1 MLTCEEV
8 KNLLSAYYDG
18 ELGVAAQQQ
27 VAEHLASCESCREE
41 LKQLKSLSA
50 AFETLTFPE
59 ADKAFRS
66 SLHER
71 LEAETKKNRPLGWR
85 TMWKDMRTYATIAA
99 CLVLTIGIY
108 AAVGNNS
115 VQPPVTGPVSSPAA
129 GTDLQ
134 PPSDVEIIP
143 AQPEG
148 DTSTAAPTDGATDAG
163 QDPSDAPSV
172 PKIAQGDTGANT
184 NMQQEPQQESAVPEV
199 PSASQT
205 TTSPMPI
212 EPPAETTAPN
222 TEEPRGTVKEVP
234 AATATPDVGIP
245 RPGANNTGGGEPDVA
260 ATGGGDPNAFSVEPN
275 ASVTTVA
282 SFKLKDA
289 ALYDQVVALLGSFGS
304 VTESEGRIEARVLD
318 VNFES
323 CLAALR
329 SLNGLQ
335 ETGSITTEGDS
346 SGHCYIQIDT
356 KN

>member
-50 AFETLTFPE
+50 AFHTLTFPE
-59 ADKAFRS
+59 ADKAFCS

-71 LEAETKKNRPLGWR
+71 LEAEAKKNRPLGWR

-108 AAVGNNS
+108 AAVSNNS
-115 VQPPVTGPVSSPAA
+115 VQPPVTGPVSPPEA
-129 GTDLQ
+129 GTDL

-143 AQPEG
+143 AQPEEN
-148 DTSTAAPTDGATDAG
+148 TSIVAPTDGATDAG
-163 QDPSDAPSV
+163 QQPSDVPSA
-172 PKIAQGDTGANT
+172 PKIAQGDTGADT
-184 NMQQEPQQESAVPEV
+184 NIQQEPQQESAVPEV

-323 CLAALR
+323 CLTALR
-329 SLNGLQ
+329 SLDGLQ
-335 ETGSITTEGDS
+335 ETGSITKEGDS

>member
-163 QDPSDAPSV
+163 QNPSDAPSV

-184 NMQQEPQQESAVPEV
+184 NMQQEPQQEPATVAEPDAGQATVPV
-199 PSASQT
+199 PTEA
-205 TTSPMPI
+205 
-212 EPPAETTAPN
+212 PAETTIPN
-222 TEEPRGTVKEVP
+222 TEEPKGIVKEVP
-234 AATATPDVGIP
+234 TATATPDSNAGQS
-245 RPGANNTGGGEPDVA
+245 GANNVGGTNPGSTIEEPGSPD
-260 ATGGGDPNAFSVEPN
+260 TLTIDPNAS
-275 ASVTTVA
+275 AATVA

-304 VTESEGRIEARVLD
+304 VTESEGQIEARVLD

>member
-50 AFETLTFPE
+50 AFHTLTFPE
-59 ADKAFRS
+59 ADKAFCS

-71 LEAETKKNRPLGWR
+71 LEAEAKKNRPLGWR

-108 AAVGNNS
+108 AAVSNNS

-129 GTDLQ
+129 GTDL

-148 DTSTAAPTDGATDAG
+148 DISTAAPADGATDAG
-163 QDPSDAPSV
+163 KNPSDAPST
-172 PKIAQGDTGANT
+172 PKIAQDDTGVDT
-184 NMQQEPQQESAVPEV
+184 NIQQEPQQESAVPEV
-199 PSASQT
+199 PSAAQT

-304 VTESEGRIEARVLD
+304 VTESEGRIEARLLD

-323 CLAALR
+323 CLTALR
-329 SLNGLQ
+329 SLDGLQ
-335 ETGSITTEGDS
+335 ETGSITKEGDS

>member
-184 NMQQEPQQESAVPEV
+184 NMQQEPQQEPATVVEPDAGQVTVPV
-199 PSASQT
+199 PT
-205 TTSPMPI
+205 DT
-212 EPPAETTAPN
+212 PAETTVPN
-222 TEEPRGTVKEVP
+222 TEEPKGTVKEVP
-234 AATATPDVGIP
+234 AATATPDAGITQ
-245 RPGANNTGGGEPDVA
+245 PGANNTGGGELDVA
-260 ATGGGDPNAFSVEPN
+260 ATGGDPGAYSVEPN
-275 ASVTTVA
+275 ESVTTVA

-304 VTESEGRIEARVLD
+304 VTESEGQIEARVLD

>member
-50 AFETLTFPE
+50 AFHTLTFPE
-59 ADKAFRS
+59 ADKAFCS

-71 LEAETKKNRPLGWR
+71 LEAEAKKNRPLGWR

-108 AAVGNNS
+108 AAVSNNS
-115 VQPPVTGPVSSPAA
+115 VQPPVTGPVSPPEA
-129 GTDLQ
+129 GTDL

-143 AQPEG
+143 AQPEEN
-148 DTSTAAPTDGATDAG
+148 TSIVAPTDGATDAG
-163 QDPSDAPSV
+163 QQPSDVPSA
-172 PKIAQGDTGANT
+172 PKIAQGDTGADT
-184 NMQQEPQQESAVPEV
+184 NIQQEPQQESAVPEV

-275 ASVTTVA
+275 ESVTTVA

-304 VTESEGRIEARVLD
+304 VTESEGQIEARVLD

>member
-50 AFETLTFPE
+50 AFHTLTFPE
-59 ADKAFRS
+59 ADKAFCS

-71 LEAETKKNRPLGWR
+71 LEAEAKKNRPLGWR

-108 AAVGNNS
+108 AAVSNNS
-115 VQPPVTGPVSSPAA
+115 VQPPVTGPVSPPEA
-129 GTDLQ
+129 GTDL

-143 AQPEG
+143 AQPEEN
-148 DTSTAAPTDGATDAG
+148 TSIVAPTDGATDAG
-163 QDPSDAPSV
+163 QQPSDVPSA
-172 PKIAQGDTGANT
+172 PKIAQGDTGADT
-184 NMQQEPQQESAVPEV
+184 NIQQEPQQESAVPEV

-212 EPPAETTAPN
+212 EPPAETTVPN
-222 TEEPRGTVKEVP
+222 TEEPKGTVKEVP
-234 AATATPDVGIP
+234 AATATPDAGITQ
-245 RPGANNTGGGEPDVA
+245 PGANNTGGGEPDVA
-260 ATGGGDPNAFSVEPN
+260 ATGGDPGAYSVEPN
-275 ASVTTVA
+275 ESVTTVA

-304 VTESEGRIEARVLD
+304 VTESEGQIEARVLD